1 MRSKLGSTVLIG
13 LLYGQ
18 AALGL
23 VAIGAVL
30 MKDHAGAQ
38 APAAPTVEI
47 ASAMTTAVR

>member
-1 MRSKLGSTVLIG
+1 MRSKLGSMVLIG

-23 VAIGAVL
+23 AAVGAVL
-30 MKDHAGAQ
+30 MKDHAAQ
-38 APAAPTVEI
+38 ALAAPTVEI

>member
-23 VAIGAVL
+23 VAVGATL
-30 MKDHAGAQ
+30 MKNHAGEQ
-38 APAAPTVEI
+38 ALGDRTIEI
-47 ASAMTTAVR
+47 ASATTTAVR

>member
-23 VAIGAVL
+23 VAVGAVL

-38 APAAPTVEI
+38 ALAAPTVEI
-47 ASAMTTAVR
+47 ASAMTAAVR